1 MIAIKKEIPA
11 DGRVVWRA
19 RGVSVGKDPRTG
31 RRRQRTISKPTRKAV
46 EAELNKLGVAVD
58 QGTYRA
64 PFHGLVPEVIASY
77 LASGAIGW
85 EANTRLSYANALAP
99 AAEWFAHR
107 RARDVTRED
116 VERFRDHLHTAGRR
130 RGGKPATGLSARSVN
145 LSLGQL
151 QAAYDLAERDGKVAA
166 NPVRWVRRVKAERS
180 ERDTWTEEQVRRF
193 LAAAAGDRLHAC
205 WLLSAL
211 GLRREEVLFL
221 RWGGVSFTGGTVT
234 IAGGRVLVGGK
245 VIEKGA
251 KSQRGYRTLPL
262 FPALT
267 AALEA
272 LYARQVA
279 ERTAA
284 GAAYAGDVDNGYVCA
299 DELGQPVHPERYS
312 DEFGR
317 LCAEAG
323 LPKCRLH
330 DCRHSTNS
338 LLEKLGVPDSVRA
351 RWFGHTVAVNT
362 GVYTHASAADLGVI
376 SDALGELFKADVSKV

>member
-1 MIAIKKEIPA
+1 MITIKKEELQ

-31 RRRQRTISKPTRKAV
+31 KRRQRTISGPSKKAV
-46 EAELNKLGVAVD
+46 QAELNRLGVAVET
-58 QGTYRA
+58 GTYRP
-64 PFHGLVPEVIASY
+64 PFRGTLAQLIDSY
-77 LASGAIGW
+77 LAWGAPGW

-99 AAEWFAHR
+99 AAEYFGHR
-107 RARDVTRED
+107 PAADIRRED
-116 VERFRDHLHTAGRR
+116 MERYRDRQHTGGRK
-130 RGGKPATGLSARSVN
+130 RGGAPGTSLKARSVN

-151 QAAYDLAERDGKVAA
+151 QAVYDLAERDGKVAA
-166 NPVRWVRRVKAERS
+166 NPVRWVKRVKAERS
-180 ERDTWTEEQVRRF
+180 ERDTWTEEQVPRF
-193 LAAAAGDRLHAC
+193 IAAAASDRLAAA
-205 WLLSAL
+205 WLLSLL
-211 GLRREEVLFL
+211 GLRRAEVLGL
-221 RWGGVSFTGGTVT
+221 RWSGVSFTDGTLTVSST
-234 IAGGRVLVGGK
+234 RVLVDGK
-245 VIEKGA
+245 VIEKCP
-251 KSQRGYRTLPL
+251 KSQRGHRTLPL
-262 FPALT
+262 FPAVT

-272 LYARQVA
+272 LYKTQLA
-279 ERTAA
+279 ERAAA

-299 DELGQPVHPERYS
+299 DELGQPLHPERYS

-330 DCRHSTNS
+330 DCRHSVNS

-376 SDALGELFKADVSKV
+376 SDALGELFKTGVSRV

>member
-1 MIAIKKEIPA
+1 VITIRKEELQ

-31 RRRQRTISKPTRKAV
+31 RRRQRTISGPTKKAV
-46 EAELNKLGVAVD
+46 QAELNKLGVAVD

-64 PFHGLVPEVIASY
+64 PFHGLVPEIIASY

-107 RARDVTRED
+107 KARDVTRED
-116 VERFRDHLHTAGRR
+116 VERYRDHLHTGGRK
-130 RGGKPATGLSARSVN
+130 RGGTPGTALKARSVN
-145 LSLGQL
+145 LSLQQL
-151 QAAYDLAERDGKVAA
+151 GAVFDLAERDGKVAA

-180 ERDTWTEEQVRRF
+180 DRGTWTEEQVRRF
-193 LAAAAGDRLHAC
+193 LAAAAGDRLAAA
-205 WLLSAL
+205 WLLSLL
-211 GLRREEVLFL
+211 GLRRAEVLGL
-221 RWGGVSFTGGTVT
+221 RWSGVSFTDGTLTVSGT
-234 IAGGRVLVGGK
+234 RVLVDAK
-245 VIEKGA
+245 VIEKGP
-251 KSQRGYRTLPL
+251 KSQRGHRTLPL
-262 FPALT
+262 FPAVT

-272 LYARQVA
+272 LYKTQLA
-279 ERTAA
+279 ERAAA
-284 GAAYAGDVDNGYVCA
+284 GSAYAGDVDGGYVCA
-299 DELGQPVHPERYS
+299 DELGRPLHPERYS

-317 LCAEAG
+317 LCALAE

-330 DCRHSTNS
+330 DCRHSVNS

-362 GVYTHASAADLGVI
+362 GTYTHASAADLGVI
-376 SDALGELFKADVSKV
+376 SDALAGLFTAGVSKV

>member
-1 MIAIKKEIPA
+1 LITIKKETLG

-19 RGVSVGKDPRTG
+19 RGVSVGKDPVTG
-31 RRRQRTISKPTRKAV
+31 RRRQRTISGPTKKAV
-46 EAELNKLGVAVD
+46 QAELHRLGVAVD
-58 QGTYRA
+58 RGTYRA
-64 PFHGLVPEVIASY
+64 PFHGLVPEIITSY

-99 AAEWFAHR
+99 AAEYFAHR
-107 RARDVTRED
+107 RARDLTRED
-116 VERFRDHLHTAGRR
+116 VERFRDHLLTAGRR
-130 RGGKPATGLSARSVN
+130 RGGTPGTGLSARSVN
-145 LSLGQL
+145 LTLGQL
-151 QAAYDLAERDGKVAA
+151 QAAYDLAERDGKTAA

-180 ERDTWTEEQVRRF
+180 ERGTWTEEQVPRF
-193 LAAAAGDRLHAC
+193 IAAAAPDRLFAC
-205 WLLSAL
+205 WLLSLL
-211 GLRREEVLFL
+211 GLRRAEVLGL
-221 RWGGVSFTGGTVT
+221 RWSGVSFTDGTLTVSSS
-234 IAGGRVLVGGK
+234 RVLVDGK
-245 VIEKGA
+245 VIEKCP
-251 KSQRGYRTLPL
+251 KSQRGHRPLPL
-262 FPALT
+262 FPAVT

-272 LYARQVA
+272 LYKTQLA
-279 ERTAA
+279 ERAAA

-299 DELGQPVHPERYS
+299 DELGAPLHPERYS

-317 LCAEAG
+317 LCAEAR

-376 SDALGELFKADVSKV
+376 SDALGGLFTADVSKV